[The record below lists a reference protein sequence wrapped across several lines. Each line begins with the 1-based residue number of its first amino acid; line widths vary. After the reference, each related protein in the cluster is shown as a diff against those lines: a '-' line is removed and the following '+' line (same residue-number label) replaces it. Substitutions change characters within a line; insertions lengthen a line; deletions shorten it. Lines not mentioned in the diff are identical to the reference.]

1 MTARYGSAEVTLPSG
16 CEIHI
21 TRVFDA
27 PAELVFDAWTS
38 PDAVARWW
46 SDETAPVVACE
57 IDLRVDGIWR
67 YVIRTPDG
75 SELAWSGVYREIERP
90 HRLVATEV
98 FEPFPEA
105 LAVNTMMLEEHDGA
119 TTMRVTVLHGTKEA
133 RDGHVN
139 AGHGVGH
146 AARAEPGRRPPR
158 RAARRPRGG
167 RVGARVASWSA
178 KRRRVPDGTRDR
190 ARRGRYFTYAIVAA
204 PSVTAM

>member
-1 MTARYGSAEVTLPSG
+1 MTARYGSAEVTLPSD

-27 PAELVFDAWTS
+27 PAELVFDVWTS

-57 IDLRVDGIWR
+57 IDLRVGGIWR

-75 SELAWSGVYREIERP
+75 AELAWSGVYREIARP
-90 HRLVATEV
+90 HRLVTTEV

-105 LAVNTMMLEEHDGA
+105 LAVNTMTLEEREGA

-133 RDGHVN
+133 RDGHVD
-139 AGHGVGH
+139 AGMEAGMQLALNRVDDLLVKRMAGLEAGAAVG
-146 AARAEPGRRPPR
+146 G
-158 RAARRPRGG
+158 
-167 RVGARVASWSA
+167 
-178 KRRRVPDGTRDR
+178 
-190 ARRGRYFTYAIVAA
+190 
-204 PSVTAM
+204 